1 MSTGGTETSS
11 RAGREGIGGG
21 REVEEGSGRC
31 SEGAENS
38 QKLNQ
43 QMLVLRL
50 WEALGGTESEGISS
64 ISLIN
69 LLDPGTGE
77 GDKGVDGWTARG
89 QGEGTRSSDASMTF
103 ILIDYEIFVSCLSVD
118 IGRYANLCS
127 ACAYVVFV
135 KYVSLP
141 HRCRNKRR

>member
-50 WEALGGTESEGISS
+50 WEALGGTASEGISS

-89 QGEGTRSSDASMTF
+89 QGEGTRSSDASMTEDETQDEYM
-103 ILIDYEIFVSCLSVD
+103 LLPRRRQIDMTWSRFEHLS
-118 IGRYANLCS
+118 
-127 ACAYVVFV
+127 
-135 KYVSLP
+135 
-141 HRCRNKRR
+141 

>member
-38 QKLNQ
+38 QKLHQ

-50 WEALGGTESEGISS
+50 WEALGGTASEGISS

-89 QGEGTRSSDASMTF
+89 QGEGTRSSDASMTEDETQDEYM
-103 ILIDYEIFVSCLSVD
+103 LLPRRRQIDMTWSRFEHLS
-118 IGRYANLCS
+118 
-127 ACAYVVFV
+127 
-135 KYVSLP
+135 
-141 HRCRNKRR
+141 

>member
-38 QKLNQ
+38 QKLKE

-50 WEALGGTESEGISS
+50 WEALGGTASEGISS

-77 GDKGVDGWTARG
+77 GDKGVDGWTAREE
-89 QGEGTRSSDASMTF
+89 GEGTRSSDASMTKDETQDEYM
-103 ILIDYEIFVSCLSVD
+103 LLPRRRQIDMTWSRFEHLS
-118 IGRYANLCS
+118 
-127 ACAYVVFV
+127 
-135 KYVSLP
+135 
-141 HRCRNKRR
+141 

>member
-11 RAGREGIGGG
+11 RAGREAIGGG

-38 QKLNQ
+38 QKLNE

-50 WEALGGTESEGISS
+50 WEALGGTASEGISS

-89 QGEGTRSSDASMTF
+89 QGEGTRSSDASMTEDETQDEYM
-103 ILIDYEIFVSCLSVD
+103 LLPRRRQIDMTWSRFEHLS
-118 IGRYANLCS
+118 
-127 ACAYVVFV
+127 
-135 KYVSLP
+135 
-141 HRCRNKRR
+141 